1 MRVESVTPL
10 GVAYPEPNDD
20 GATRH
25 LTLCR
30 VRAEDGTTG
39 WGEAVT
45 MWPEATRGT
54 AALIEGMA
62 PLVVGRDP
70 VETRDLWRSL
80 RAHTWWYGP
89 QGLASFA
96 RSAIDMALWDLAGKA
111 LGRSVTALLGGAHHE
126 RVPVIASTHAFGPDL
141 QGEAD
146 RHGAYVADGYAGVK
160 IGMGK
165 RGRTR
170 LGSSVARDV
179 TFVRLLREAVG
190 PDADVVMDRGATLA
204 WDPGAAVARA
214 AAFAEHGVRWFEEPC
229 EPLDTEG
236 FRRVRAASGAM
247 MTGGG
252 EREWDAD
259 GYARALAPGVL
270 DVVGCDPG
278 RVGGI
283 TGAVEVLRL
292 VEAAG
297 VWFNA
302 HSWSSAIG
310 TAASLAL
317 TVSTPRSLL
326 FELKP
331 LENPMQHEL
340 VAEPF
345 AHSRG
350 TIAAPTGPGLGIEV
364 DEAVV
369 RRYELP

>member
-1 MRVESVTPL
+1 M
-10 GVAYPEPNDD
+10 
-20 GATRH
+20 
-25 LTLCR
+25 
-30 VRAEDGTTG
+30 
-39 WGEAVT
+39 
-45 MWPEATRGT
+45 
-54 AALIEGMA
+54 IEGLA

-70 VETRDLWRSL
+70 VETRDVWRAL

-111 LGRSVTALLGGAHHE
+111 LARPVTALLGGAHHE

-141 QGEAD
+141 EGEAD

-160 IGMGK
+160 VGMGK

-170 LGSSVARDV
+170 LGSSVAR
-179 TFVRLLREAVG
+179 AV
-190 PDADVVMDRGATLA
+190 
-204 WDPGAAVARA
+204 
-214 AAFAEHGVRWFEEPC
+214 AFAEHGVRWFEEPC

-247 MTGGG
+247 IIGGG

-259 GYARALAPGVL
+259 GYGRALAPGVL

-278 RVGGI
+278 RVGGL

-297 VWFNA
+297 AWCNA
-302 HSWSSAIG
+302 HAWSSAIG

-326 FELKP
+326 LELKP
-331 LENPMQHEL
+331 LESPMQHEL

-345 AHSRG
+345 AHVGG

-369 RRYELP
+369 RRYELR